1 MLYDEAMTLAQKT
14 DHELMEA
21 TGRGCSS
28 SFTELVM
35 RHQKRAWTIAR
46 RFLGNHVDAEDIVQQ
61 AFAKILVAAE
71 RYKPTGSFEGY
82 LRVVVSRLC
91 MDFCAK
97 GKGTP
102 SESLGGL
109 QADGSSMSS
118 KVQRLANR
126 SAVRHALDLLPPKQ
140 RLVIVLRY
148 YDGAG
153 YEEIGQALDMT
164 HKAVEGVLARARGKL
179 RKHLAASKKIG

>member
-1 MLYDEAMTLAQKT
+1 MYDGTTMTVVQSS

-21 TGRGCSS
+21 TAKGCSA
-28 SFTELVM
+28 SFAELVK
-35 RHQKRAWTIAR
+35 RHQRRAWTIAR
-46 RFLGNHVDAEDIVQQ
+46 RFLGNHADAEDIVQQ
-61 AFAKILVAAE
+61 AFAKILLAAE

-97 GKGTP
+97 GRGTP
-102 SESLGGL
+102 AESLGGL

-118 KVQRLANR
+118 KIQRLANR
-126 SAVRHALDLLPPKQ
+126 SAVRHALDILPPKQ

-153 YEEIGQALDMT
+153 YEDIGSALGMT
-164 HKAVEGVLARARGKL
+164 HKAVEGILARARGKL
-179 RKHLAASKKIG
+179 RKHLVAQKRIG

>member
-1 MLYDEAMTLAQKT
+1 MLYDEAMTLVQKT

-102 SESLGGL
+102 AESLGGL

-126 SAVRHALDLLPPKQ
+126 SAVRHALDLLPPRQ
-140 RLVIVLRY
+140 RLIIVLRY

-164 HKAVEGVLARARGKL
+164 HKAVEGVLARARDKL